1 MQRILK
7 SEHMVYNR
15 GMRKVEWETT
25 GNAVYNTGY
34 HFVWSVKYRRQVLRA
49 PIDQTVKEILAEI
62 CQEKGYR
69 LLEMEV
75 MPDHIH
81 IFVSAPPKI
90 SPAEIARFLR
100 GSSARYLFQR
110 HPGLK
115 RWLWGGHLWN
125 PSDYVGTAGHVSAET
140 IQKYIEN
147 QKVKR

>member
-1 MQRILK
+1 
-7 SEHMVYNR
+7 
-15 GMRKVEWETT
+15 MRKIEWETT
-25 GNAVYNTGY
+25 GNAVYNSGS

-49 PIDQTVKEILAEI
+49 PIDQSGQEILAEI
-62 CQEKGYR
+62 CKEKGYR
-69 LLEMEV
+69 LLGMEV

-110 HPGLK
+110 HPELK

-125 PSDYVGTAGHVSAET
+125 PSYYVGTAGHVSAET
-140 IQKYIEN
+140 IQQYIEN
-147 QKVKR
+147 QKAKE

>member
-1 MQRILK
+1 MRNNRECCLQHRI
-7 SEHMVYNR
+7 
-15 GMRKVEWETT
+15 
-25 GNAVYNTGY
+25 

-75 MPDHIH
+75 MPDHFH

-115 RWLWGGHLWN
+115 GWLWGGHLRN
-125 PSDYVGTAGHVSAET
+125 PSYYVGTAGHVSAET

>member
-1 MQRILK
+1 MI
-7 SEHMVYNR
+7 YNK

-49 PIDQTVKEILAEI
+49 RIDQSVKEILAEI

-69 LLEMEV
+69 LLGMEV
-75 MPDHIH
+75 LPDHVH

-110 HPGLK
+110 HPELK
-115 RWLWGGHLWN
+115 RWLWGGHQWN
-125 PSDYVGTAGHVSAET
+125 PSYYVGTAGQVSAET

-147 QKVKR
+147 QRMKR

>member
-1 MQRILK
+1 
-7 SEHMVYNR
+7 MVYNR
-15 GMRKVEWETT
+15 GMRKAEWKTS

-49 PIDQTVKEILAEI
+49 PIDPTVKEILAEI
-62 CQEKGYR
+62 CQEKGYE
-69 LLEMEV
+69 LWGMEV

-81 IFVSAPPKI
+81 IFVSAPPRI

-100 GSSARYLFQR
+100 GSSARYLFQC
-110 HPGLK
+110 HPELK

-125 PSDYVGTAGHVSAET
+125 PSYYVGTAGHVSAET

-147 QKVKR
+147 QKVKG